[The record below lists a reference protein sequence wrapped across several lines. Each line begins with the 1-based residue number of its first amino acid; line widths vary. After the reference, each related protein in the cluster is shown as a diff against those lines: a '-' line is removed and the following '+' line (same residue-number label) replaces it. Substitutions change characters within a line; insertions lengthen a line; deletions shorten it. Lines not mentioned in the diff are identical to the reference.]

1 MTYLCTKIKQLKKIT
16 DYRRILGV
24 DKTADLKLL
33 KSTYRNFMKEFHP
46 DKFVNDEEGK
56 EAAEI
61 KSKDIIEAYH
71 FLVSI
76 DAETQATYA
85 DEYNNTVATSPI
97 IDFEYKGLILQIKFD
112 DGSCYEY
119 FDVPKNV
126 YIKMINADSQG
137 RFMRRNIYNNYTF
150 RKTANVE
157 LV

>member
-1 MTYLCTKIKQLKKIT
+1 MKKVS

-24 DKTADLKLL
+24 DKNADLNVL

-46 DKFVNDEEGK
+46 DKFVNDETGK
-56 EAAEI
+56 EEAEI
-61 KSKDIIEAYH
+61 KSKNIIETYH

-76 DAETQATYA
+76 DKETQAKYA

-97 IDFEYKGLILQIKFD
+97 IDFEYKHTNLVIKYD

-137 RFMRRNIYNNYTF
+137 RFMRRNIYKNYVF
-150 RKTANVE
+150 RKTANTE

>member
-1 MTYLCTKIKQLKKIT
+1 MKKIA

-24 DKTADLKLL
+24 DKNADLNVL

-46 DKFVNDEEGK
+46 DKFVNDETGK
-56 EAAEI
+56 EEAEI
-61 KSKDIIEAYH
+61 KSKNIIEAYH

-76 DAETQATYA
+76 DKETQAKYA
-85 DEYNNTVATSPI
+85 EEYNNTVSTSPI
-97 IDFEYKGLILQIKFD
+97 VDFEYKQTTLQIKFD

-126 YIKMINADSQG
+126 YVKMINADSQG
-137 RFMRRNIYNNYTF
+137 RFMRRNIYNNYVF
-150 RKTANVE
+150 RKTANTE

>member
-1 MTYLCTKIKQLKKIT
+1 MKKVS

-24 DKTADLKLL
+24 DKNADLNVL

-46 DKFVNDEEGK
+46 DKFVNDETGK
-56 EAAEI
+56 EEAEI
-61 KSKDIIEAYH
+61 KSKNIIEAYH

-76 DAETQATYA
+76 DKETQAKYA

-97 IDFEYKGLILQIKFD
+97 IDFEYKHTNLVIKYD

-137 RFMRRNIYNNYTF
+137 RFMRRNIYKNYVF
-150 RKTANVE
+150 RKTANTE